1 MTEIEIATPTG
12 RQVGLNADAI
22 KQLRSGLRGAAL
34 LQGDDGYDAARKI
47 YNAMIDRRPAA
58 IARCAGAAD
67 VICAVNF
74 GRSNGL
80 LVSVRGGGHNVS
92 GNAVCDGGLMID
104 LSPMKSVRVDPQGK
118 TVRAEAGVTW
128 GEFDRETH
136 AFGLATTGGLV
147 STTGIA
153 GLTLGGGLGGSWGTM
168 ALPVTI

>member
-22 KQLRSGLRGAAL
+22 KELRSGLRGGAL

-80 LVSVRGGGHNVS
+80 LMSVRGGGHNVS
-92 GNAVCDGGLMID
+92 GNAVCDGGLTD
-104 LSPMKSVRVDPQGK
+104 EKRSCRSARQDRSCRGWRHLGRV
-118 TVRAEAGVTW
+118 
-128 GEFDRETH
+128 
-136 AFGLATTGGLV
+136 
-147 STTGIA
+147 
-153 GLTLGGGLGGSWGTM
+153 
-168 ALPVTI
+168 